1 MAGFPCS
8 AFITLHV
15 TAIIILQGAAISV
28 QNKATRNVTMPGSNA
43 SRALG
48 KTQRTIPAENGQ
60 LQVGSG
66 LGNNNHAQ
74 DDFSEDSAVYKL
86 RIEMIKAEILAKL
99 QLDRQPVLKE
109 KPNESRIAALLANLN
124 LIEEEN
130 EENQLE
136 DAEEEYYGK
145 TTKIIVFSEK
155 GRSFIC
161 VS

>member
-1 MAGFPCS
+1 M
-8 AFITLHV
+8 
-15 TAIIILQGAAISV
+15 

-60 LQVGSG
+60 LQVVNG

-155 GRSFIC
+155 GRRFIC